1 MGLLCSW
8 MGWQPVDA
16 QTDVTAEYFAN
27 PSFEILKASDGTTDI
42 TTKQNLT
49 GGLYGWT
56 VAAMSD
62 YGIESYESGS
72 KTGFPADGS
81 GKIEPTDGT
90 YYYFNRQGWANKD
103 SELKTTT
110 TQAVPAGLYYLEFDY
125 KAADYSNNNN
135 WSANGTTIG
144 LQILDANVYVLGD
157 NQAVRRAY
165 SFSNGD
171 NKSNPEGNNYM
182 VAAEWTKMGV
192 CFEVKE
198 ATVITVAIQQ
208 HMRNSG
214 RSDIIYDNLRLYSI
228 DNVTSNNTMDITG
241 LIANPSFATRSSVGW
256 TGTDGCAVD
265 YEAAE
270 FYNRDFDINQTFSGL
285 PNGVY
290 EIQVSAYYRTG
301 GEEKA
306 YLYGNEAQVDIKSL
320 YDEKP
325 EGLAGRYKEG
335 YADNMEAGSAC
346 FAAGFYV
353 NRLERVV
360 VTNGTLILGL
370 ANANHSGGSWC
381 MFDKFKLIYKGY
393 DNSAAIESL
402 QSLIDEAKA
411 YKEVNLSLSYLL
423 NILNNKITAAET
435 AIQVATKAALDVAAA
450 ELSDAMEAYK
460 EAVLPLANLKGLI
473 TRCQTINE
481 KSVGGATNKTAFE
494 NAIAEAQSVAEN
506 ATTADEVNA
515 AVNTLE
521 TARQEYVLAAQ
532 PAEEGF
538 TFDYTFLVAGV
549 GNSKDGWTKN
559 YDSYNFQYQN
569 ASDKNTGDYV
579 KQGYVETWNNAA
591 YTGTLTYTKTGL
603 PVGSYTLSA
612 YAFGNENSGEVS
624 LIANG
629 VSAKL
634 ATTTS
639 LYQNPT
645 VSGVKVGED
654 GKLTF
659 GLDVKNSTW
668 VGITNIVLVYE
679 GCDYDDYL
687 VLKQQAES
695 LVGKPMEAVLKEKL
709 NASVSLQATATRQE
723 IAQAVVTL
731 QTTIPAARTSIANY
745 AYLERET
752 ATAESF
758 GIDVTAQKA
767 AIADGT
773 YDNEAAITKAQ
784 AMNVATYNKVKEDY
798 LYDCPVDDW
807 TGEIGT
813 TSGQHWSGDGRSYY
827 DTNGTGITR
836 SLSTT
841 VTLPAGEYVLMAAGR
856 SHPAATM
863 ELKIDDTTVKFTA
876 KGDTGYGIETS
887 GQANFSES
895 GDYANN
901 GAGRGWEWEFV
912 HLNLTEERE
921 VTLNAVI
928 TTSGWAWGSFSD
940 ITLKMDKA
948 TFERVYYMRLEAA
961 LEECKPWNTGN
972 EYADVTYPG
981 YKEAFEN
988 KTYTDVKAIEQ
999 AIADLR
1005 TAFDAYAQENI
1016 DAEHSYDATSW
1027 IANPNY
1033 DNGID
1038 GWERTQNSTDGYSDG
1053 VNADGAYYYSATKQM
1068 RHATCYQ
1075 TISLPA
1081 GTYRLSA
1088 TMTGNPYTEDGTY
1101 IYATTGAVDHWGSV
1115 LFAGDVWYG
1124 YYTPAHDWDVQD
1136 VYTLFTLK
1144 EAANVRIGALSWG
1157 RNASGNTRGG
1167 FTVDN
1172 WRLEKLLYAVDG
1184 DETDVVFVGPVP
1196 ADIVNAKVAEG
1207 ACSINLIEATEV
1219 SNMAID
1225 IENNPNLLI
1234 YAKAGQVT
1242 NTQNVIIDGTCAS
1255 LVLADGHSFAA
1266 PTVFTA
1272 TSATYNMSAVAT
1284 AAGGEGFG
1292 TLCLPFEAT
1301 TLAGE
1306 AYNLNQGATMGGELY
1321 ATKVASIPA
1330 NTPVLV
1336 KVKGAYSGQNV
1347 SVAATKADAAHESGE
1362 LVGVY
1367 KATPA
1372 PVGSFVLQ
1380 KHNDKVAFYLVG
1392 NEVQPTVN
1400 PFRAYIRPQAE
1411 AASLDMLS
1419 VVFGFDDVTA
1429 VGAAG
1434 VADGVTE
1441 VSRYDATGV
1450 RIDSPRKGM
1459 NIVRMSDGSVRKV
1472 LVK

>member
-16 QTDVTAEYFAN
+16 QTDVTAEYIKNADFNEQSSWITEDVSSPGVKPVLNWSTTESTAEWVYGAAIQYGSGRKFNDNPPQNPCVVPASN
-27 PSFEILKASDGTTDI
+27 PSGQAEGGCLGLSVGWGNQVVYTQNVTLPSGYYRLNYLVYNANKNASVEKSLFGF
-42 TTKQNLT
+42 K
-49 GGLYGWT
+49 
-56 VAAMSD
+56 
-62 YGIESYESGS
+62 SGS
-72 KTGFPADGS
+72 N
-81 GKIEPTDGT
+81 T
-90 YYYFNRQGWANKD
+90 YYTGTSYPVGEWTSLSVLVFLPEETSGD
-103 SELKTTT
+103 VS
-110 TQAVPAGLYYLEFDY
+110 AGF
-125 KAADYSNNNN
+125 KAGGS
-135 WSANGTTIG
+135 
-144 LQILDANVYVLGD
+144 
-157 NQAVRRAY
+157 
-165 SFSNGD
+165 SNGAP
-171 NKSNPEGNNYM
+171 KLF
-182 VAAEWTKMGV
+182 V
-192 CFEVKE
+192 
-198 ATVITVAIQQ
+198 
-208 HMRNSG
+208 
-214 RSDIIYDNLRLYSI
+214 
-228 DNVTSNNTMDITG
+228 DNVTLEQWG
-241 LIANPSFATRSSVGW
+241 LKSATPEDPEDFSMWVKNDQASW
-256 TGTDGCAVD
+256 TGATGTYGAFGCTERYSASAAPVGECLSQTLTNLPLGLYDLVIDFSSSRAWNDTPSIEDGATKYITLSANNIEKPIPSYNRTAVSTAEQYEFTDIKVTDGILKI
-265 YEAAE
+265 AA
-270 FYNRDFDINQTFSGL
+270 
-285 PNGVY
+285 
-290 EIQVSAYYRTG
+290 
-301 GEEKA
+301 
-306 YLYGNEAQVDIKSL
+306 
-320 YDEKP
+320 
-325 EGLAGRYKEG
+325 
-335 YADNMEAGSAC
+335 
-346 FAAGFYV
+346 
-353 NRLERVV
+353 
-360 VTNGTLILGL
+360 
-370 ANANHSGGSWC
+370 
-381 MFDKFKLIYKGY
+381 
-393 DNSAAIESL
+393 
-402 QSLIDEAKA
+402 
-411 YKEVNLSLSYLL
+411 
-423 NILNNKITAAET
+423 
-435 AIQVATKAALDVAAA
+435 
-450 ELSDAMEAYK
+450 
-460 EAVLPLANLKGLI
+460 
-473 TRCQTINE
+473 TINE
-481 KSVGGATNKTAFE
+481 AGPNWFIINSVSLKYKGADLSLLKEALADALNAAKEVDLTKLNTYARTRLEAAISAAENVKEEEEALSAATDELLASMALANDIAAVYPSVIDFINEYKSIKE
-494 NAIAEAQSVAEN
+494 NSVASDK
-506 ATTADEVNA
+506 TVFGTAIETAETDVETAKTVDEIKA

-532 PAEEGF
+532 PAKEGF

-569 ASDKNTGDYV
+569 ASDKNTGDYE
-579 KQGYVETWNNAA
+579 KQGYVETWSDVA

-709 NASVSLQATATRQE
+709 NSSVSLQATATRQE

-752 ATAESF
+752 ATAKNF
-758 GIDVTAQKA
+758 GIDVTVQEA
-767 AIADGT
+767 AIANGT
-773 YDNEAAITKAQ
+773 YDDEAAVAAAQ
-784 AMNVATYNKVKEDY
+784 ALNVDIYNKVTADY
-798 LYDCPVDDW
+798 IHDCPVDDW
-807 TGEIGT
+807 TGNIGT
-813 TSGQHWSGDGRSYY
+813 LSGQHWSGDGTRLYY
-827 DTNGTGITR
+827 DTNGTDIDR
-836 SLSTT
+836 SLSTA

-856 SHPAATM
+856 SAPAATM
-863 ELKIDDTTVKFTA
+863 ELKIDDTTVRFTA
-876 KGDTGYGIETS
+876 KGDIGYGIETS

-895 GDYANN
+895 GVYAND
-901 GAGRGWEWEFV
+901 GKGRGWEWEFV
-912 HLNLTEERE
+912 YLKLTEERE

-928 TTSGWAWGSFSD
+928 TTSGNAWGSFSD

-972 EYADVTYPG
+972 KYADVTYPG

-1005 TAFDAYAQENI
+1005 AAFDAYAQENI

-1038 GWERTQNSTDGYSDG
+1038 GWERAQNSTDGYSDG

-1336 KVKGAYSGQNV
+1336 KAKGAYSGQNV
-1347 SVAATKADAAHESGE
+1347 TVAATKADAAHESGE

-1372 PVGSFVLQ
+1372 PAGSFVLQ